1 MRKTLTLD
9 GVVTGETWL
18 GKPAI
23 VVRGERVVPSD
34 GLTGET
40 SFRTV
45 QAWDERGERIGA
57 VELPGGGEARVQD
70 GWIIEPTGTR
80 NTSVGVRRADDF
92 GPGRVFT
99 CEPGDDCSISTR
111 GRTAVV
117 VGAGESPILVEG
129 TVFTFEDVKDDTLS
143 RHRRL
148 VAFDASTG
156 ARRWDTDTVR
166 TPANTDP
173 LQLRSTYAPDVVGTV
188 NGKLVIAWMKRPS
201 GRLVGLYDPVTGAL
215 TATGPSPKS
224 LSVLVTDPTGSV
236 VVLGGEGAET
246 DSARSTAWEPASGR
260 TLWQQSDDE
269 ISFTPN
275 AIVGGVLYGRTRA
288 GTTIALDV
296 RSKQVLA
303 RDLDVDDLPLPL
315 GTDHALVV
323 DGTRAFVFRTRA
335 G

>member
-23 VVRGERVVPSD
+23 VVRGERIVPSD
-34 GLTGET
+34 GLTKET

-70 GWIIEPTGTR
+70 GWIIEPTGVR
-80 NTSVGVRRADDF
+80 NTSVKVRRADDT

-99 CEPGDDCSISTR
+99 CEPGDDCSFSTR

-129 TVFTFEDVKDDTLS
+129 TIFKFEDVKDDTLE

-156 ARRWDTDTVR
+156 ARRWDTDTVE

-173 LQLRSTYAPDVVGTV
+173 RDLRSTYAPDVIGTV
-188 NGKLVIAWMKRPS
+188 NGKLVIAWMKHPS

-224 LSVLVTDPTGSV
+224 SSALVTDPTGSL
-236 VVLGGEGAET
+236 VVLGGEGADT
-246 DSARSTAWEPASGR
+246 DGARSTAWEPASGR
-260 TLWQQSDDE
+260 TLWQQDDDE
-269 ISFTPN
+269 VAFTPYS
-275 AIVGGVLYGRTRA
+275 IVGGVLYGRTRA
-288 GTTIALDV
+288 RTAIALDV
-296 RSKQVLA
+296 RSKQVMA
-303 RDLDVDDLPLPL
+303 RDLDVDEEPLPL
-315 GTDHALVV
+315 GAHHALVV
-323 DGTRAFVFRTRA
+323 TGTRVFVFRTRV